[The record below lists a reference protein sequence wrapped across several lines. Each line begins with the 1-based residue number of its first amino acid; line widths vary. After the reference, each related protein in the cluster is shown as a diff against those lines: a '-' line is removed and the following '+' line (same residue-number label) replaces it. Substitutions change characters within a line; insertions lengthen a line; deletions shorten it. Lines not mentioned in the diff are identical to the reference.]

1 MARTGRPPK
10 ADSGYHVSPH
20 NMNGYRYAS
29 TQPAY
34 IDPDTGKKKN
44 HYVHWGRLTEDN
56 RFVPGKAYILAT
68 PEERQKLIFPADWD
82 ISAIEQLSGMKKPG
96 RPAYTGEDVNRFYGD
111 IWLLDQLSDKLSI
124 RKDLMIV
131 FGDNEEMVNDI
142 LTLAY
147 FPIITEYSYRRL
159 PRWQRIV
166 KSPSD
171 HELTPSYVT
180 RLTQSI
186 TEQHRMQLLKLRAS
200 HLAEEEILAVD
211 STSRSAWGYKLTDIH
226 WGKNKDHLPLPQTK
240 EVVAYTLSSHMPVY
254 YRTFPGN
261 MPDSRSLPVI
271 FTDMEHAGFRRV
283 TYVTDRG
290 YESLRNLEM
299 YILKGFPFIACSEV
313 GHGFVLEKITSYGE
327 FNTRPD
333 DMEVDPELQIYYKQY
348 DYSYDVKSKG
358 ESIKKATLKINLY
371 LDPVRRSSELVY
383 LDSEIKLQREEIQE
397 RITNGVP
404 CEDESVLKRKFRYFK
419 IKYDPATRL
428 IMSYTKDEKKVA
440 KAQRVS
446 GFFAITTMG
455 VSMDAIETYKQYR
468 LRDEQEKYFQ
478 QMKGQLHFDMQ
489 QNSSEEG
496 KTGRLFILFLSLILT
511 SYIRYIWRV
520 TELKTLFESSLDIL
534 DEMRPICCIEHTGKA
549 KMITPFVGAQVNIC
563 EAFDVAIP
571 EGCSPDYTSKRKQPK
586 RRGRPRKPLSE
597 REV

>member
-20 NMNGYRYAS
+20 NMNGYCYAS

-34 IDPDTGKKKN
+34 IDPETGKKKN

-56 RFVPGKAYILAT
+56 RFIPGKAYILAS
-68 PEERQKLIFPADWD
+68 PEERQKLIFPNDWD
-82 ISAIEQLSGMKKPG
+82 ISAITQLSGMRKPG
-96 RPAYTGEDVNRFYGD
+96 RPAYTGDDVNRFYGD

-166 KSPSD
+166 KSPSER
-171 HELTPSYVT
+171 ELTPSYVT

-186 TEQHRMQLLKLRAS
+186 TEQRRMQLLKLRAS

-211 STSRSAWGYKLTDIH
+211 STSRSAWGDGLADIH

-271 FTDMEHAGFRRV
+271 FADMEHAGFSSV

-299 YILKGFPFIACSEV
+299 YILKGFPFIACSEA
-313 GHGFVLEKITSYGE
+313 GHGFVLEKIASYGE

-333 DMEVDPELQIYYKQY
+333 DMEVDPGLQIYYKQY

-428 IMSYTKDEKKVA
+428 IMSYIKDEKKVT
-440 KAQRVS
+440 KAQRVL

-496 KTGRLFILFLSLILT
+496 KTGRLFILFLSLMLT
-511 SYIRYIWRV
+511 SYIRHIWRT
-520 TELKTLFESSLDIL
+520 TELKKLFGSSLDIL
-534 DEMRPICCIEHTGKA
+534 DEMRSIRCIEHTGKA
-549 KMITPFVGAQVNIC
+549 KVITPFVGDQVDIC
-563 EAFDVAIP
+563 KAFDVAIP